1 MPDRTQTDLEAE
13 LLQARRLATVGL
25 LAGGVAHD
33 FNNRVAAILL
43 QVSLLHLKRPLDA
56 EVRATLAQVE
66 VEALLAADL
75 TRLLSLFGRRS
86 TAQMTTVNVNERV
99 ERLLKIVRRLV
110 GEQHEVVWRPHPGLP
125 LVTADAGMIDQ
136 LIVSLCVNAG
146 DAMAA
151 GEQLSLSS
159 STKTVAADEASRHGD
174 APPGR
179 FACLT
184 VSGTGQV
191 SDAQV
196 LHEIA
201 TQHRGWIDAT
211 SEPGDRPTLRLWLP
225 AMQSSVTVNATD
237 GAGPVH
243 GGTETILLVEDEPPV
258 RDAASA
264 YLRQLGY
271 TVLEAENGV
280 TANALWRTPGPSI
293 DLLYTDVI
301 MPGGMNGLELAE
313 VLRRE
318 SPRLK
323 VMISSGYHEGMVRQG
338 LPERS
343 DLLYV
348 AKPCRGR
355 DLAWAVRMCLDH
367 PQA

>member
-1 MPDRTQTDLEAE
+1 M
-13 LLQARRLATVGL
+13 QARRLATVGL

-43 QVSLLHLKRPLDA
+43 QVSLLLLKRPLDD

-66 VEALLAADL
+66 DEALHAADL
-75 TRLLSLFGRRS
+75 TRLLSLFGRRT
-86 TAQMTTVNVNERV
+86 TAQLTTVNVNDRV

-110 GEQHEVVWRPHPGLP
+110 GEQHEVVWRPQPGLP
-125 LVTADAGMIDQ
+125 LVTADVGMIDQ
-136 LIVSLCVNAG
+136 LIVSLCVNAR
-146 DAMAA
+146 DAMPV

-159 STKTVAADEASRHGD
+159 WTRTVSADEASRHGD
-174 APPGR
+174 APPGC

-191 SDAQV
+191 SDSQV

-211 SEPGDRPTLRLWLP
+211 NEPGERPALRLWLP
-225 AMQSSVTVNATD
+225 ALPSAVAVDATD
-237 GAGPVH
+237 GTGPAQ
-243 GGTETILLVEDEPPV
+243 GGDETILLVEDEPPV
-258 RDAASA
+258 RAAASA

-271 TVLEAENGV
+271 TVLEADNGA
-280 TANALWRTPGPSI
+280 TATALWRAHGASI

-301 MPGGMNGLELAE
+301 MPGGMNGLELAAL
-313 VLRRE
+313 LRQE

-355 DLAWAVRMCLDH
+355 DLAWAVRLCLDH